1 MNAEQ
6 KIAAERARKI
16 EILLKHYT
24 LDEIL
29 DILGYYDG
37 SNPDVAN
44 KEMQELEVN
53 SYTNFVD
60 KIFDEAIING
70 NFEEVIRDDVRLA
83 L

>member
-1 MNAEQ
+1 
-6 KIAAERARKI
+6 
-16 EILLKHYT
+16 
-24 LDEIL
+24 
-29 DILGYYDG
+29 
-37 SNPDVAN
+37 
-44 KEMQELEVN
+44 MQELEVN